1 MSEEVDIIEHLLEV
15 ERESSQMILDARLEA
30 DKIIAESRARAETS
44 FKEQYDSILKN
55 LEQKEAS
62 AKEEISKRHE
72 AQFSEYKQGLDAA
85 EKDEKAFRSLLDTL
99 LFA

>member
-44 FKEQYDSILKN
+44 FKEQYDSILKD

-72 AQFSEYKQGLDAA
+72 AQLSEYKQSLDSA
-85 EKDEKAFRSLLDTL
+85 EKDEKAFRSLLDSL

>member
-1 MSEEVDIIEHLLEV
+1 MSDEVDIIEHLLEV
-15 ERESSQMILDARLEA
+15 ERESSQMILDARQEA

-44 FKEQYDSILKN
+44 FKEQYDSILKD

-72 AQFSEYKQGLDAA
+72 EQLSEYKKSLASA
-85 EKDEKAFRSLLDTL
+85 EKDEKAFRSLLDSL